1 MKSQSGLVF
10 LVGVILCSL
19 LIGSCIVV
27 NADSKV
33 IWSEDF
39 SAPDLNTFFSAA
51 YKSLKDDPSKPMYIA
66 TGGECGIGN
75 GTLTLGNSRFTVGA
89 LDKTSTSS
97 SSTPGGVLDLS
108 KPYKISFKVL
118 EVSGNMAKK
127 LQVYVDNNTTGMA
140 NSPHGGASR
149 ALSIPLSEV
158 KAGTTVEIE
167 PTVGTANS
175 FIQLRVE
182 SEGSVIIDDL
192 LIEYL

>member
-1 MKSQSGLVF
+1 MKRQSGLV
-10 LVGVILCSL
+10 LMIGAILCSL

-39 SAPDLNTFFSAA
+39 SAPDLDTFFSAP
-51 YKSLKDDPSKPMYIA
+51 YKAFKDDASKPMYIA
-66 TGGECGIGN
+66 TGGTCAIEN
-75 GTLTLGNSRFTVGA
+75 GTFTLGNSRFTVGA
-89 LDKTSTSS
+89 LEKTSTSS

-118 EVSGNMAKK
+118 DVSGNMAKK

-149 ALSIPLSEV
+149 VLSTPLSEV
-158 KAGTTVEIE
+158 KVGTIEIQ